1 MVLFFCAFLVF
12 FWCSGWCSFSHK
24 LNCVQFLLRIAL
36 TDLVLFLVVILRF
49 AGAHFVICWCFFGSG
64 SFLACAFIL
73 CSGGQMGSCSFCHFL
88 VLFCLSSFLDCAF
101 VLCFSGAVFAKHD
114 LIFRSAGQVWV
125 EMLFCLFLVLVAICA
140 LAGAFLCLQY

>member
-1 MVLFFCAFLVF
+1 
-12 FWCSGWCSFSHK
+12 
-24 LNCVQFLLRIAL
+24 
-36 TDLVLFLVVILRF
+36 
-49 AGAHFVICWCFFGSG
+49 
-64 SFLACAFIL
+64 
-73 CSGGQMGSCSFCHFL
+73 MGSCSFCHFL

-101 VLCFSGAVFAKHD
+101 VLCFSGALFAKHD